1 MSFQPPES
9 SGGFFFGLEHRG
21 RGGIAIRPAPAH
33 RRAGV
38 NVSWDILKILSDP
51 TRLRLLAL
59 LTREELSVAELQE
72 ILGMGQSRIS
82 SQLALLRT
90 VNLVTDRR
98 EGKNAFYSF
107 RNHLPPK
114 SLALIRAA
122 IESVGELPVMAE
134 DRENLDRILQKRR
147 RTQEQYFNLIA
158 GRLGKNYCP
167 GRSWEAIGHL
177 ALRLTPSID
186 IADLG
191 AGEGLV
197 SQLLA
202 HRARQVW
209 CIDNSPRMVEVGT
222 ALARKNGLANLAYKL
237 GDIEDVPLP
246 ERSVDLAILSQALH
260 HAQHPQRAVDEAARI
275 LRPAG
280 QLLVLDL
287 NEHTFEKARE
297 LYADVWLGFKE
308 SALHGFLKKAGF
320 TKVEVATVAREA
332 EEPFFETLLASGMK
346 PAK

>member
-1 MSFQPPES
+1 M
-9 SGGFFFGLEHRG
+9 
-21 RGGIAIRPAPAH
+21 
-33 RRAGV
+33 

-59 LTREELSVAELQE
+59 VNREELSVAELQE

-90 VNLVTDRR
+90 VNLVMDRR
-98 EGKNAFYSF
+98 DGKNAFYSF
-107 RNHLPPK
+107 RGNLPARTL
-114 SLALIRAA
+114 SLIKAA
-122 IESVGELPVMAE
+122 IESVGEMPIMTE
-134 DRENLDRILQKRR
+134 DRENLDRILLKRR

-158 GRLGKNYCP
+158 GRLGKHYCP

-177 ALRLTPSID
+177 ALRLTPAID

-222 ALARKNGLANLAYKL
+222 ALAKKNGLANLIYKL
-237 GDIEDVPLP
+237 GDIENVPLP
-246 ERSVDLAILSQALH
+246 EKSVDLAILSQALH
-260 HAQHPQRAVDEAARI
+260 HAQHPQAAVDEAFRI
-275 LRPAG
+275 LRPGG
-280 QLLVLDL
+280 QVLVLDL
-287 NEHTFEKARE
+287 NEHTFERARE

-308 SALHGFLKKAGF
+308 SALHTFLKKAGF
-320 TKVEVATVAREA
+320 GKVEVTVVSRETA
-332 EEPFFETLLASGMK
+332 EPFFETLLASGVK
-346 PAK
+346 AVR

>member
-1 MSFQPPES
+1 MN
-9 SGGFFFGLEHRG
+9 
-21 RGGIAIRPAPAH
+21 A
-33 RRAGV
+33 
-38 NVSWDILKILSDP
+38 SWDILKILSDP

-59 LTREELSVAELQE
+59 VMREELSVAELQE

-98 EGKNAFYSF
+98 DGKNAFYSF
-107 RNHLPPK
+107 RNSLPETT
-114 SLALIRAA
+114 LALIKAA
-122 IESVGELPVMAE
+122 VGSVNELPVMSD

-177 ALRLTPSID
+177 ALRLTPPVD

-202 HRARQVW
+202 QRARQVW

-222 ALARKNGLANLAYKL
+222 ALAKKNGLANLVYKL
-237 GDIEDVPLP
+237 GDIENVPLP
-246 ERSVDLAILSQALH
+246 DKSVDSAILSQALH
-260 HAQHPQRAVDEAARI
+260 HARHPQAAVDEAFRI
-275 LRPAG
+275 LKPGG

-287 NEHTFEKARE
+287 NEHAFEKARE
-297 LYADVWLGFKE
+297 LYADIWLGFKE
-308 SALHGFLKKAGF
+308 SALHAFLKKAGF
-320 TKVEVATVAREA
+320 AKVEVTMVARET
-332 EEPFFETLLASGMK
+332 EEPCFETLLATGTKS
-346 PAK
+346 AR

>member
-1 MSFQPPES
+1 MN
-9 SGGFFFGLEHRG
+9 
-21 RGGIAIRPAPAH
+21 A
-33 RRAGV
+33 
-38 NVSWDILKILSDP
+38 SWDILKILSDP

-59 LTREELSVAELQE
+59 VMREELSVAELQE
-72 ILGMGQSRIS
+72 ILNMGQSRIS

-107 RNHLPPK
+107 RNHLPEK
-114 SLALIRAA
+114 TQALIKAA
-122 IESVGELPVMAE
+122 VESVSELPVVAD

-158 GRLGKNYCP
+158 GRLGRNYCP

-191 AGEGLV
+191 AGEGLL

-209 CIDNSPRMVEVGT
+209 CIDNSPRMIEVGT
-222 ALARKNGLANLAYKL
+222 SLARKNGLANLVYKL
-237 GDIEDVPLP
+237 GDIESMPLADK
-246 ERSVDLAILSQALH
+246 SVDLAILSQALH
-260 HAQHPQRAVDEAARI
+260 HAQHPQIAVDEAFRI
-275 LRPAG
+275 LRPGG
-280 QLLVLDL
+280 QILILDL

-308 SALHGFLKKAGF
+308 SALHAFLKKAGF
-320 TKVEVATVAREA
+320 GKVEVTMVAREA
-332 EEPFFETLLASGMK
+332 EEPYFETLLASGTK
-346 PAK
+346 GPK